1 MDLGR
6 ELDRTL
12 LCDERLDR
20 RGAIGRKTEAGE
32 YSRHHEEDRGSAG
45 NVQEIGLCRVWPD
58 VEESIE
64 IRYWRVAGDEAG
76 AGMWR
81 R

>member
-1 MDLGR
+1 M
-6 ELDRTL
+6 ERTSDASL
-12 LCDERLDR
+12 NEMRASERMTTMTVL
-20 RGAIGRKTEAGE
+20 
-32 YSRHHEEDRGSAG
+32 
-45 NVQEIGLCRVWPD
+45 PD

-64 IRYWRVAGDEAG
+64 MRYWRVGGDEAG